1 MNQPPASG
9 VDTTENRSGP
19 SEATSDRETGDPSSG
34 QAPQQKQQGAD
45 RPNDE
50 PSEGKD
56 GSVKMPHGDEERE
69 KLMQKGEFPHDPS
82 DHSGEP
88 MKMHDESD
96 KTQKK
101 ERSESVAQE
110 GGNPHGESKGT
121 GTEYVKSSG
130 VAADGGDFDATKP
143 GAGAEANRLLEEKG
157 VHKSEGNKGPPEP
170 VPGDEDETTKT
181 SKLDKLKEK
190 LHIKH

>member
-56 GSVKMPHGDEERE
+56 GSVKMPHSDEERE

-88 MKMHDESD
+88 MKMHDESG

-110 GGNPHGESKGT
+110 GGDPHGEKKGT
-121 GTEYVKSSG
+121 GTEYFKSSG
-130 VAADGGDFDATKP
+130 MAADGGDFDATKP
-143 GAGAEANRLLEEKG
+143 GAGAEAN
-157 VHKSEGNKGPPEP
+157 
-170 VPGDEDETTKT
+170 
-181 SKLDKLKEK
+181 SKLSFFIGSSWTDSC
-190 LHIKH
+190 HY